1 MIWSFFSIN
10 SFCLWIFFRIRFVK
24 WLTRDPEKFTK
35 MLHSNS
41 TSHDRKFFQEF
52 VMQLLD
58 FFSRFVHFYWLF
70 LNITTIDGNGA
81 EFFQSPNFK
90 RHLIKR
96 ISDFFQIK
104 SWNRLVSVLAGK
116 SITTTPPLAKNHFW
130 TRFLISRQYGGL
142 QKTFSWSRL
151 CFNPSI
157 SFVKYF
163 SHLWFSELAH
173 GSSVNLN
180 SWSNSSNVFCG
191 VARLSVALVNIH
203 EFNISILA

>member
-116 SITTTPPLAKNHFW
+116 SITTTPPPRKKSLLNSVFDFASIWWIAKNVFMIPTLFQSVNFFCEILFTFVIFW
-130 TRFLISRQYGGL
+130 ISTRIKCEFEFLI
-142 QKTFSWSRL
+142 
-151 CFNPSI
+151 
-157 SFVKYF
+157 
-163 SHLWFSELAH
+163 
-173 GSSVNLN
+173 
-180 SWSNSSNVFCG
+180 
-191 VARLSVALVNIH
+191 
-203 EFNISILA
+203 

>member
-1 MIWSFFSIN
+1 MIWSFFPIN

-116 SITTTPPLAKNHFW
+116 SITTTPPP
-130 TRFLISRQYGGL
+130 S
-142 QKTFSWSRL
+142 QKIT
-151 CFNPSI
+151 
-157 SFVKYF
+157 
-163 SHLWFSELAH
+163 SEL
-173 GSSVNLN
+173 GFWFRVNMVDCKKRFHDPDFVSIRQFLLWNTFHICDFLN
-180 SWSNSSNVFCG
+180 
-191 VARLSVALVNIH
+191 
-203 EFNISILA
+203 

>member
-24 WLTRDPEKFTK
+24 CLTRNPEKFTK

-41 TSHDRKFFQEF
+41 ASHDREFFQEF
-52 VMQLLD
+52 VMQLLY

-116 SITTTPPLAKNHFW
+116 SITTTPPLLKI
-130 TRFLISRQYGGL
+130 T
-142 QKTFSWSRL
+142 
-151 CFNPSI
+151 
-157 SFVKYF
+157 
-163 SHLWFSELAH
+163 SEL
-173 GSSVNLN
+173 GFWFRVNMVDCKKRFHCPNFVSIRQSLLWNIFRICDFLN
-180 SWSNSSNVFCG
+180 WHMDQAWIWTLDPIHQTYF
-191 VARLSVALVNIH
+191 VASPDYLLH
-203 EFNISILA
+203 L